1 VTIEN
6 GGKDLAADM
15 DDLDDD
21 TVDDVDDAEVDID
34 DDDISDETAEINVD
48 ELVAKID
55 STDKADIQ
63 HRREVRRRLEEIR
76 EAREAAAELDSTFNF
91 NLDDDL

>member
-1 VTIEN
+1 MTIES
-6 GGKDLAADM
+6 GGKDPIADID
-15 DDLDDD
+15 DDLDE
-21 TVDDVDDAEVDID
+21 DDVDDTDVDID
-34 DDDISDETAEINVD
+34 DDDVDDETAEINVD

-55 STDKADIQ
+55 SSDKADIQ

>member
-1 VTIEN
+1 MTIES
-6 GGKDLAADM
+6 GDKDPAADI
-15 DDLDDD
+15 DDELDDD
-21 TVDDVDDAEVDID
+21 TADDADVDID
-34 DDDISDETAEINVD
+34 DDDVSDQTAEINVD

-55 STDKADIQ
+55 STDKEDIQ

>member
-1 VTIEN
+1 MTIEN